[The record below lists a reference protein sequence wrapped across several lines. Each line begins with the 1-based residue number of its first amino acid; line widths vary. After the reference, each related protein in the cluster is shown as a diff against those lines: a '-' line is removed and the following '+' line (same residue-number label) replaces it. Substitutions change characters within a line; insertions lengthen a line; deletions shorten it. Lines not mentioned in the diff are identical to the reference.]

1 MSELT
6 VGSVIIANT
15 IVNEYHHNQV
25 RKAVQQLGFDPHPE
39 FGQWDDCPRHQDVA
53 EFRQDDVAV
62 LLLGQDGGLIWDI
75 YSQTQVDRARSF
87 TANEVIAMAEQPQTQ
102 TEAQAPDSWHT
113 ILSAF
118 VNDDIDYK
126 QMAVI
131 FAYRHPEEFAEIL
144 QGAPPSDDNGLTWQN
159 WRDLRQASSKVE
171 RIRIYR
177 NLTGASLRDAKEWVE
192 HNFQKQTTPSAKQR
206 H

>member
-6 VGSVIIANT
+6 VESVIIANT
-15 IVNEYHHNQV
+15 IKNEYHHNQV
-25 RKAVQQLGFDPHPE
+25 RKAVQQLGFNPRPE
-39 FGQWDDCPRHQDVA
+39 FGQWHDCERHRDDA
-53 EFRQDDVAV
+53 ECQGDVAV
-62 LLLGQDGGLIWDI
+62 LLLDQHGDLIWDI
-75 YSQTQVDRARSF
+75 YSQTQVDRVRSF

-144 QGAPPSDDNGLTWQN
+144 RKTPQSDNSGLTWDEWQAV
-159 WRDLRQASSKVE
+159 RQAGSKID
-171 RIRIYR
+171 RIRTYR
-177 NLTGASLRDAKEWVE
+177 NLTGASLKDAKEWVE
-192 HNFQKQTTPSAKQR
+192 ANFQE
-206 H
+206 